1 MKKSTCL
8 NSAVS
13 HVIADMGHFE
23 QLTIGDAGLPVPKN
37 VKKIDLAVTFGTPH
51 FLEVVDVVLSE
62 LKIQKA
68 IIASEMR
75 CHNAEMYD
83 NLLERLEQEDAEI
96 LEVPHEEFKRLTAE
110 SRAVIRTGECTP
122 YSNVILESNV
132 SF

>member
-1 MKKSTCL
+1 MKKRVCL
-8 NSAVS
+8 NSGVS

-37 VKKIDLAVTFGTPH
+37 VEKIDLAVTFGTPR
-51 FLEVVDVVLSE
+51 FLEVVDVILSE

-68 IIASEMR
+68 IIASEMKVY
-75 CHNAEMYD
+75 NVVMYE
-83 NLLERLEQEDAEI
+83 NLKERLIHEGAEI
-96 LEVPHEEFKRLTAE
+96 MEIPHEEFKKLTSE
-110 SRAVIRTGECTP
+110 SRAVVRTGECTA

>member
-1 MKKSTCL
+1 MKKSVCL
-8 NSAVS
+8 NSGVS

-37 VKKIDLAVTFGTPH
+37 VEKIDLAVTFGTPR
-51 FLEVVDVVLSE
+51 FLEVVDVILSE

-68 IIASEMR
+68 IIASEMKVY
-75 CHNAEMYD
+75 NVVMYE
-83 NLLERLEQEDAEI
+83 NLKERLIHEGAEI
-96 LEVPHEEFKRLTAE
+96 MEIPHEEFKKLTSE
-110 SRAVIRTGECTP
+110 SRAVVRTGECTA

>member
-1 MKKSTCL
+1 MKKSVCL
-8 NSAVS
+8 NSGVS

-37 VKKIDLAVTFGTPH
+37 VEKIDLAVTFGTPR
-51 FLEVVDVVLSE
+51 FLEVVDVILSE

-68 IIASEMR
+68 IIASEMKIY
-75 CHNAEMYD
+75 NVAMYE
-83 NLLERLEQEDAEI
+83 NLKERLIHEGAEI
-96 LEVPHEEFKRLTAE
+96 MEIPHEEFKKLTSE
-110 SRAVIRTGECTP
+110 SRAVVRTGECTA

>member
-1 MKKSTCL
+1 MKKRVCL
-8 NSAVS
+8 NSGVS

-37 VKKIDLAVTFGTPH
+37 VEKIDLAVTFGTPR
-51 FLEVVDVVLSE
+51 FLEVVDVILSE

-68 IIASEMR
+68 IIASEMKIY
-75 CHNAEMYD
+75 NVAMYE
-83 NLLERLEQEDAEI
+83 NLKERLIHEGAEI
-96 LEVPHEEFKRLTAE
+96 MEIPHEEFKKLTSE
-110 SRAVIRTGECTP
+110 SRAVVRTGECTA